1 MCGTTL
7 FVRRLTTL
15 PGAGAALALALAVPA
30 SSRAQSAALLGER
43 VRPFVSVSEPVVA
56 LVHVQV
62 IDGTGSAPKADQTV
76 VIRDGKIAEVG
87 PSSRVA
93 VPQGARVMDL
103 AGHTVIPGL
112 VGVHDHL
119 FYTAAGGR
127 AVQMS
132 FTGPRLYLAS
142 GVTTIRTTGG
152 RSPYAEINTKAM
164 VDSGRVPGPRIHL
177 TAPYLTGG
185 GKGASGS
192 MAEVTTPEAARR
204 FVAYWGAEGM
214 HWIKAYTDISRAELG
229 AAIDEAHKRG
239 MKATGHLCS
248 VSFSEAVDLG
258 IDNLEHGMLTMSDF
272 AAGKPVDV
280 CPANYLTGVA
290 QSNPTGPEARA
301 VIRKMIDHNVSMTST
316 LAVFEPFVPGR
327 LANDERTW
335 SMMAP
340 DLRKSY
346 LDVRRQIDS
355 TKRSPFT
362 NDVFAKAMA
371 FEKAFFDAGGRLAAG
386 VDPTGNGGALAG
398 FGDQRNYELLVEAG
412 FTPVQAVQIMT
423 SNGARVLGVDG
434 QLGTVTPGKLADL
447 VVLRGDLTANPVVIR
462 EVTTVFKD
470 GVGYDSAKLI
480 AAVKGRVGID

>member
-1 MCGTTL
+1 MRAISRTMLSLCA
-7 FVRRLTTL
+7 VPALTVPASPAL
-15 PGAGAALALALAVPA
+15 AQRAAALAEP
-30 SSRAQSAALLGER
+30 
-43 VRPFVSVSEPVVA
+43 VRQFVSVAEPVVA
-56 LVHVQV
+56 LVHVRL
-62 IDGTGSAPKADQTV
+62 IDGTGAAPRADQTV
-76 VIRDGKIAEVG
+76 VLRDGKIAEVG
-87 PSSRVA
+87 PAARVR

-185 GKGASGS
+185 GGGTSGS
-192 MAEVTTPEAARR
+192 MAEVHSPEAARR
-204 FVAYWGAEGM
+204 FVAYWASEGM
-214 HWIKAYTDISRAELG
+214 QWIKAYTDISRADLR

-239 MKATGHLCS
+239 MKATGHICS
-248 VSFSEAVDLG
+248 VSFREAVELG

-272 AAGKPVDV
+272 AAGRPADV
-280 CPANYLTGVA
+280 CPADLLTGVA
-290 QSNPTGPEARA
+290 QANPVGPEAHA
-301 VIRKMIDHNVSMTST
+301 VIKAMVDRKVSMTST

-327 LANDERTW
+327 LSSDERTW
-335 SMMAP
+335 AMMAP
-340 DLRKSY
+340 EVRTSY
-346 LDVRRQIDS
+346 LQVRHHIDS
-355 TKRSPFT
+355 AKNSPVT
-362 NDVFAKAMA
+362 NAVFRNAMA
-371 FEKAFFDAGGRLAAG
+371 FEKAFVEAGGLLAAG
-386 VDPTGNGGALAG
+386 VDPTGVGGALAG

-412 FTPVQAVQIMT
+412 FTPQQVVQIMT
-423 SNGARVLGVDG
+423 ANGAKVLGVDG
-434 QLGTVTPGKLADL
+434 TLGTVAVGKIADL
-447 VVLRGDLTANPVVIR
+447 VVLRGDLTADPTVIR
-462 EVTTVFKD
+462 NVTVVFKD